1 MVLKKPDDDTPA
13 IDAGPTK
20 FTNLEASILPQEGE
34 VKDFD
39 F

>member
-1 MVLKKPDDDTPA
+1 LKSSSDDTPA
-13 IDAGPTK
+13 IDDGPTK
-20 FTNLEASILPQEGE
+20 FTNLEASIVPQSGE